1 MFKYI
6 ITAAIALLSTPA
18 FGQDDFCAS
27 VGDFAETSLE
37 RRYDGMTLSEQVAV
51 VNENIE
57 GSDLRKF
64 IRAIVLQAY
73 QEPMYRATKVDHIL
87 AFRNRWEVACYE
99 AMTDYI

>member
-6 ITAAIALLSTPA
+6 ITAAVALIAAPA

-27 VGDFAETSLE
+27 VGDMAETTLE
-37 RRYDGMTLSEQVAV
+37 NRYNGMKLSEQITIL
-51 VNENIE
+51 NETIE
-57 GSDLRKF
+57 PGSLYKF
-64 IRAIVLQAY
+64 IRAIIVQAY
-73 QEPMYRATKVDHIL
+73 QEPTQRSTKASHIL